1 MKKSRLPLYT
11 FLAVFLSITI
21 VGAFVVPF
29 LLNTLRHIYLEL
41 QADVN
46 YRQAKSMAQFIQKQL
61 DDGRPESEIL
71 EDFQAS
77 IAGTQFDRGY
87 VCVVDQASTDYLC
100 HPMIQAL
107 GTSVANKMALYDD
120 DFDGADLV
128 PWERLIQA
136 GQSGGG
142 LLHYETE
149 QPDEIVY
156 FYSLPEVHWTVSSHE
171 NSERI
176 AKEINTLSRVTIV
189 GSLLFAL
196 FIAFPISFAVRNV
209 NRRYENQILREQEK
223 SDHLLLNILPASIAE
238 RMKNQETM
246 IAEHYAHVSVMFCD
260 IANFTPFSAD
270 IGPEKLVSFLNTVFS
285 EFDRISDEF
294 GLEKIKTLGDSYMAV
309 CGVPDRRQDH
319 ARPIALAALEM
330 LAAMKNIG
338 ANFNV
343 RIGIHS
349 GEVVAGVIGKKKF
362 SYDLWGDTVNTASR
376 LQSHG
381 QEGEIH
387 CSDFTY
393 KLLKEEFD
401 FKDNGLVELKGKGKL
416 HTYALLGP
424 KSNK

>member
-1 MKKSRLPLYT
+1 MKKSRLPIYT
-11 FLAVFLSITI
+11 FLAVFLSIAI
-21 VGAFVVPF
+21 VGVFVVPF

-46 YRQAKSMAQFIQKQL
+46 YRQARSMAQFIQKQL
-61 DDGRPESEIL
+61 DDGQPESKVI

-77 IAGTQFDRGY
+77 IAGMQFDRGY
-87 VCVVDQASTDYLC
+87 VCVVDQESINYLC
-100 HPMIQAL
+100 HPMVQVL

-120 DFDGADLV
+120 NFDGANLV

-142 LLHYETE
+142 LLHYEIE

-156 FYSLPEVHWTVSSHE
+156 FYSIPGVNWTVSSHE

-176 AKEINTLSRVTIV
+176 AQEINALSRITVI

-223 SDHLLLNILPASIAE
+223 SDRLLLNILPAPIAE
-238 RMKNQETM
+238 RMKDQETM
-246 IAEHYAHVSVMFCD
+246 IADHYAHVSVMFCD
-260 IANFTPFSAD
+260 IVDFTPFSAN
-270 IGPEKLVSFLNTVFS
+270 ISPEKLVGFLNTVFS
-285 EFDRISDEF
+285 EFDRISDKF

-309 CGVPDRRQDH
+309 CGVPERTKDH
-319 ARPIALAALEM
+319 ARPVALAALEM
-330 LAAMKNIG
+330 LTTVKKID
-338 ANFNV
+338 ANLNV

-349 GEVVAGVIGKKKF
+349 GEVVAGVIGTKKF

-376 LQSHG
+376 LQSHSP
-381 QEGEIH
+381 EGEIH
-387 CSDFTY
+387 CSDSTY
-393 KLLKEEFD
+393 ELLKEEFD
-401 FKDNGLVELKGKGKL
+401 FRDNGLVELKGKGKL
-416 HTYALLGP
+416 HTYSLLGP
-424 KSNK
+424 KQ